1 MAAMDFLGRRVNGVW
16 MEEVALKARQVHQ
29 ANMFL
34 GVLLDLGAQLDLMGF
49 LEMQV
54 NKFGFI
60 LVEHQSW

>member
-1 MAAMDFLGRRVNGVW
+1 MAAMDFLGQRVNGVW

-34 GVLLDLGAQLDLMGF
+34 GVLLDLGARLDLMGF